1 MYLRSESRPSFPLIS
16 YDNLSTAKLQFL
28 QVGAGPL
35 PYQPLPLRGPHL
47 IKTPTKLKFGLS
59 VCSHDVTAAML
70 QE

>member
-35 PYQPLPLRGPHL
+35 PYQPLPLRGPY
-47 IKTPTKLKFGLS
+47 LKRPLNLS
-59 VCSHDVTAAML
+59 LVCVCVFTDVTAAML
-70 QE
+70 